1 MAGHVQD
8 RWYKTEK
15 NTDGEETRTR
25 SDRYGTGLRYRARYV
40 GPDGTEKSKSFPDG
54 QKRLAEKW
62 LSAIETDMARGQ
74 YTDPRA
80 ARTTFKQY
88 AERWVKTH
96 TGEINSREAAER
108 RLRLHA
114 YPHIGTRPLG
124 SFKPEHIR
132 ELIAELD
139 KTVPAESHRRII
151 VGTISAALNA
161 AVDDGLLNKNPCQAR
176 TVQLPKSGNPHV
188 TPWTADQVFRVRAA
202 LDHRFRATVDT
213 GAGCGLRQGEIFG
226 LSVDELD
233 HEGGWLHVGHQL
245 KRIRGKYVFAL
256 PKGGKARDV
265 PLPGAVSAV
274 LRDHAKVFPA
284 VDVTLPWRT
293 PDGPPVT
300 KRLLFSGVEG
310 RHVRVSHFNDCHWK
324 PSLAAAGVIPVPEPG
339 ARYASAREHG
349 MHALR
354 HFYASVLLDA
364 GESIRALSA
373 YLGHA
378 DPGFTLRTYTHLMPS
393 SEGRTRKAVDALFLA
408 AASLLYGPQ
417 TAPDAWHG
425 PK

>member
-8 RWYKTEK
+8 RWFKTEEDTNGK
-15 NTDGEETRTR
+15 ETRVKT
-25 SDRYGTGLRYRARYV
+25 DRHGTGLRYRARYM
-40 GPDGTEKSKSFPDG
+40 GPDGTEKSKSFRDG

-62 LSAIETDMARGQ
+62 LTRIEADMDNGQ
-74 YTDPRA
+74 YTDPRTS
-80 ARTTFKQY
+80 RTTFRQY

-132 ELIAELD
+132 EWIAKLD
-139 KTVPAESHRRII
+139 GTVPAESHRRII
-151 VGTISAALNA
+151 VGTVSAALSA
-161 AVDDGLLNKNPCQAR
+161 AVDDGLLSKNPCQAR
-176 TVQLPKSGNPHV
+176 TVQLPKPAKPHV
-188 TPWTADQVFRVRAA
+188 TPWSADQVFRVRAA
-202 LDHRFRATVDT
+202 LDHRFRASVDVA
-213 GAGCGLRQGEIFG
+213 AGCGLRQGEVFG
-226 LSVDELD
+226 LSVEELD
-233 HEGGWLHVGHQL
+233 YEGGWLRVGHQL

-256 PKGGKARDV
+256 PKGGKVRDV
-265 PLPGAVSAV
+265 PLPGAVTAE
-274 LRDHAKVFPA
+274 LRDHVKAFPA
-284 VDVTLPWRT
+284 VEVTLPWRT
-293 PDGPPVT
+293 PDGPAVT

-310 RHVRVSHFNDCHWK
+310 RHVRVSNFNDYHWK
-324 PSLAAAGVIPVPEPG
+324 PSLAAAGVIPLPEQG
-339 ARYASAREHG
+339 ARYAAAREHG

-393 SEGRTRKAVDALFLA
+393 SEGRTRKAVDALFRA
-408 AASLLYGPQ
+408 AAPQDHGPQ
-417 TAPDAWHG
+417 TAPDA
-425 PK
+425 